1 MNIEVRHHHHCQ
13 GDGIGDGIWTLALL
27 LLLLPPLLPLI
38 ALVYYSWGF
47 MAAHHWH
54 PVFKGTVALAELCGV
69 VCALVVFCVR
79 ASAKVV
85 AWTTAVYMGTMYGG
99 FAALDVTSDKIWI
112 TASVLVS
119 GAIGYGLGTAGSR
132 SARHEDVGGTFS

>member
-1 MNIEVRHHHHCQ
+1 MNIEVRHHHHYH
-13 GDGIGDGIWTLALL
+13 GDGIGGGIWTLALL

-38 ALVYYSWGF
+38 ALEYYSWVF

-69 VCALVVFCVR
+69 LCGVMVFCVC
-79 ASAKVV
+79 ASEKMV
-85 AWTTAVYMGTMYGG
+85 AWTAAVYMGTMYGG
-99 FAALDVTSDKIWI
+99 FAALNVTSDKIWI
-112 TASVLVS
+112 IATVLIS

-132 SARHEDVGGTFS
+132 SGRQEDVRSSLG